1 MSRLS
6 TQNRGKGKNAD
17 QGNIIQSLLN
27 ILKADLRSLSIT
39 KTDFLQKQT
48 RKNVTLLI
56 IKLLSFM
63 SVKDQL

>member
-6 TQNRGKGKNAD
+6 TQNRGKGKNAG

-39 KTDFLQKQT
+39 KIDFLQKQT